1 MSETTSPTSDEMLN
15 AVADKM
21 QAAVDSAKQGITT
34 AKDAATA
41 ALPQASHFLARFV
54 YTTCYTISYGVVF
67 PTALVAMSVPK
78 NNAFVQGLVDG
89 ADAAKQKVDELLGSS
104 GSSTESAH

>member
-1 MSETTSPTSDEMLN
+1 MLH

-21 QAAVDSAKQGITT
+21 QAAVDSAKQGVAT
-34 AKDAATA
+34 ARDAATA

-89 ADAAKQKVDELLGSS
+89 ADAAKQKVDELLGNA
-104 GSSTESAH
+104 GGPTDGLHD